1 MRINAITLITA
12 ISFAL
17 LSSCSVDD
25 NKSDAYGNFEATE
38 LIVSAQA
45 NGELLLFDLEQ
56 GDMIEKDKIV
66 GLIDTTDLALK
77 KKLLVQ
83 QKQTISSQTA
93 SIDSEME
100 VVKQQLA
107 NNRNTQKRIKNL
119 YAKGAATQK
128 QLDDINGLVDLNE
141 AQIRAVKSKKQS
153 ILDQMTG
160 IDVQVEQVNEIIS
173 KSLIKNPVT
182 GTILLK
188 YAELGELA
196 GIGKP
201 LYKLAD
207 LSRMKLKAYIS
218 GDQLAQIEIGQE
230 VEVLYD
236 KNADENSSIK
246 GQVIWIS
253 PSAEFTPKTIQTK
266 EERVNLVYA
275 VKVLVI
281 NNGEIKI
288 GMPGEFNFKKQ

>member
-1 MRINAITLITA
+1 MKKRTFT
-12 ISFAL
+12 L
-17 LSSCSVDD
+17 LSAIGLLFLTACSVDND
-25 NKSDAYGNFEATE
+25 KSDAYGNFEATE

-45 NGELLLFDLEQ
+45 NGELLRFDLEQ

-66 GLIDTTDLALK
+66 GLIDTTDLSLK

-83 QKQTISSQTA
+83 QKRTIASQMI

-100 VVKQQLA
+100 VLKQQLA
-107 NNRNTQKRIKNL
+107 NNRTNQKRIKNL

-128 QLDDINGLVDLNE
+128 QLDDINGLVLLNE
-141 AQIRAVKSKKQS
+141 KQIRAVQSKKQS
-153 ILDQMTG
+153 ILDQMKG
-160 IDVQVEQVNEIIS
+160 IDVQVEQVNEIIG
-173 KSLIKNPVT
+173 KSLIKNPVG
-182 GTILLK
+182 GTVLLK
-188 YAELGELA
+188 YAEQGELA
-196 GIGKP
+196 AIGKP

-218 GDQLAQIEIGQE
+218 GDQLAHIQIGQE
-230 VEVLYD
+230 AEVLYD
-236 KNADENSSIK
+236 KNRKENTSIQGK
-246 GQVIWIS
+246 IVWIS

-275 VKVLVI
+275 VKVLVA

-288 GMPGEFNFKKQ
+288 GMPGEFNFSGD

>member
-1 MRINAITLITA
+1 MKIKAITFISA
-12 ISFAL
+12 ISFL
-17 LSSCSVDD
+17 FLNSCSVDND
-25 NKSDAYGNFEATE
+25 KSDAYGNFEATE

-45 NGELLLFDLEQ
+45 NGELLVFDLEQ
-56 GDMIEKDKIV
+56 GDQIKKDQIV
-66 GLIDTTDLALK
+66 GLIDTTDLSLK
-77 KKLLVQ
+77 KKLLIQ
-83 QKQTISSQTA
+83 QKLTIASQMA

-107 NNRNTQKRIKNL
+107 NNRTNQKRIKNL

-141 AQIRAVKSKKQS
+141 AQIRAVQSKKQS
-153 ILDQMTG
+153 ILDQMKG
-160 IDVQVEQVNEIIS
+160 IDVQVEQVNEIIA
-173 KSLIKNPVT
+173 KSLIKNPVD
-182 GTILLK
+182 GTVLLK
-188 YAELGELA
+188 YAEQGELA
-196 GIGKP
+196 GLGKP

-218 GDQLAQIEIGQE
+218 GGQLAQIKIGQE

-236 KNADENSSIK
+236 KNKDENTSISGK
-246 GQVIWIS
+246 IIWIA

-275 VKVLVI
+275 VKVLVS

-288 GMPGEFNFKKQ
+288 GMPGEFNFK